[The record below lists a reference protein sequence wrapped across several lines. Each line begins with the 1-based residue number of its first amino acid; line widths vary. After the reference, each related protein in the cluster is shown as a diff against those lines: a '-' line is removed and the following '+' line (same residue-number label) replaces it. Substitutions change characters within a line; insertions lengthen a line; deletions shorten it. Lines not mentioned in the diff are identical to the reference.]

1 MEVKILKN
9 SCYSIER
16 RLCLR
21 LFLFLA
27 LYAIIGFAV
36 LLLSNYVLEVFPSS
50 VCTWISQRLDVLFA
64 LYLIIGFSGIF
75 YFYWK
80 KPWGYL
86 NEVMNATEIV
96 YEQNDH

>member
-1 MEVKILKN
+1 MRKSELTREKQRLLWEVKVLKN

-64 LYLIIGFSGIF
+64 LYLIIGFPNDGIQSMIIAS
-75 YFYWK
+75 Y
-80 KPWGYL
+80 
-86 NEVMNATEIV
+86 
-96 YEQNDH
+96 

>member
-50 VCTWISQRLDVLFA
+50 VCIRDSLLSRGLVYFYKRQIFA
-64 LYLIIGFSGIF
+64 LL
-75 YFYWK
+75 
-80 KPWGYL
+80 
-86 NEVMNATEIV
+86 
-96 YEQNDH
+96 